1 MDRPTPSLCR
11 YEAIAGKPAW
21 QTTQVHLW
29 GIVLAGGD
37 GRRLQPFIRT
47 CFGAERPKQYCAF
60 LDHRSL
66 LRHTLARAERLIPP
80 ERLLTIITQRHLPY
94 AREEL
99 HDRPPETTLVQ
110 PCNRETGPGILLPLL
125 HVHRRDPEAVVVLL
139 PADHFI
145 REEARFMAAI
155 ACAAAYASECPAYPI
170 LLGINPSRPEVD
182 YGWIESGEVLR
193 RVQGEAV
200 HRVRRFWEKPCL
212 DKATDLYLKGC
223 LWNTMVLVARA
234 TVLLE
239 LFEKLTPG
247 LVHAFEPVRRAL
259 GSPRE
264 VEAVQTAY
272 AMLRPINFSQAVLA
286 ICPSRLGVLP
296 VHGVYWSDW
305 GDPARILQ
313 DRARFA
319 LQQPRERQEEGVG
332 GGDQRA

>member
-1 MDRPTPSLCR
+1 
-11 YEAIAGKPAW
+11 
-21 QTTQVHLW
+21 
-29 GIVLAGGD
+29 
-37 GRRLQPFIRT
+37 
-47 CFGAERPKQYCAF
+47 
-60 LDHRSL
+60 
-66 LRHTLARAERLIPP
+66 
-80 ERLLTIITQRHLPY
+80 
-94 AREEL
+94 
-99 HDRPPETTLVQ
+99 
-110 PCNRETGPGILLPLL
+110 
-125 HVHRRDPEAVVVLL
+125 
-139 PADHFI
+139 
-145 REEARFMAAI
+145 MAAI
-155 ACAAAYASECPAYPI
+155 ACAAAYTSDCPAYPI
-170 LLGINPSRPEVD
+170 LLGIKPSRPEVD

-234 TVLLE
+234 TVLLD

-247 LVHAFEPVRRAL
+247 LVRAFEPVRRAL
-259 GSPRE
+259 GSPCE

-286 ICPSRLGVLP
+286 ICPYRLGVLA

-313 DRARFA
+313 DRARFG